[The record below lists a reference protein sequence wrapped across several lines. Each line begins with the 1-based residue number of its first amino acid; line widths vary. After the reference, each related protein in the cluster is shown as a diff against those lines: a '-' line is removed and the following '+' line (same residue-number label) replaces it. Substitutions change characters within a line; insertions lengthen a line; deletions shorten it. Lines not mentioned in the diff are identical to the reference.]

1 MPTAERS
8 RAKMRNR
15 CSACAVMRWSP
26 TSPSLP
32 LFRHNATGIDAR
44 GRITDNYWDRKE
56 RREPMRLGERLL
68 RARTERGWR
77 QGDIAQLFGVNQATI
92 CRAERGDSPSG
103 VAARFIEMQLDKL
116 EHDNP
121 LPVVGSG
128 EPPTG
133 SAEEAAMPRGTKT
146 GTGTRAKRTSQKRAQ
161 SGNQNY
167 QGLPASHQKQLEQF
181 GKKFGNLQ

>member
-1 MPTAERS
+1 
-8 RAKMRNR
+8 
-15 CSACAVMRWSP
+15 
-26 TSPSLP
+26 
-32 LFRHNATGIDAR
+32 
-44 GRITDNYWDRKE
+44 
-56 RREPMRLGERLL
+56 MRLGERLL

-77 QGDIAQLFGVNQATI
+77 QGDIAHRFGVNQATI

-133 SAEEAAMPRGTKT
+133 SAEEAEMPRSTKT
-146 GTGTRAKRTSQKRAQ
+146 GTRGKRTQTQRAQ
-161 SGNQNY
+161 SGGKNY
-167 QGLPASHQKQLEQF
+167 QAQAGLPATAHKQLNAF
-181 GKKFGNLQ
+181 GKKLGTLQTGFQTLMTNIGGGTGSTASGRGGSRSSRNQQASQNI

>member
-1 MPTAERS
+1 
-8 RAKMRNR
+8 
-15 CSACAVMRWSP
+15 
-26 TSPSLP
+26 
-32 LFRHNATGIDAR
+32 
-44 GRITDNYWDRKE
+44 
-56 RREPMRLGERLL
+56 MRLGERLL
-68 RARTERGWR
+68 MARTERGWR
-77 QGDIAQLFGVNQATI
+77 QADIARRFGVNQATI

-103 VAARFIEMQLDKL
+103 VAARFIEMQLDKF

-181 GKKFGNLQ
+181 GKKFGNLQSNFQTLMTNLGGGGTTASGRGGARSSRNQQTSQNI